1 MAKVV
6 VGILRAIEFFFTLL
20 IMAIDGNI
28 IASAAHGNP
37 SEINY
42 TMFVAIFSMA
52 TLILMF
58 VTLKLDDLIPTPI
71 LLVLDGLNVLFF
83 FAGAIALA
91 VALGAHSCSNQGYLK
106 SNKITNGASNMGK
119 RCHESQAVTAFLFF
133 NFFFYIG
140 SAVLTVMGGGSGMRR
155 GGKF

>member
-1 MAKVV
+1 
-6 VGILRAIEFFFTLL
+6 
-20 IMAIDGNI
+20 MAIDGNI
-28 IASAAHGNP
+28 IASATHGNP

-83 FAGAIALA
+83 FAGAVALA
-91 VALGAHSCSNQGYLK
+91 VALGAHSCSNQVSDSRNGFG
-106 SNKITNGASNMGK
+106 SNQHRATS
-119 RCHESQAVTAFLFF
+119 RVTRLQTERA
-133 NFFFYIG
+133 I
-140 SAVLTVMGGGSGMRR
+140 
-155 GGKF
+155 